1 MVKILLRE
9 VFNLPRISLTKT
21 KTILSIAP
29 RCFRRKQNQ
38 IKRKVWSSLSREY
51 PLSEN
56 YFREE
61 ISGAAVFLQEMLI
74 FGQTGNHDI
83 IHSDNI
89 FWYKIFLSSNMEY
102 QHQTSGSITVGTF
115 DVQTETQLLHCLAGK
130 EQFLPLTMPHKGI
143 GKPSL
148 KKSNHFWFVYYC
160 HLFRNS
166 KRTAMSELPAGRDFL
181 FNKNLAEMF
190 KMQNRDIDVET
201 TVEIFS
207 KAWHFL
213 GPNLL

>member
-1 MVKILLRE
+1 MKILLRE
-9 VFNLPRISLTKT
+9 VFNLSRISLIKAE
-21 KTILSIAP
+21 TISSIAP

-74 FGQTGNHDI
+74 FGQTGNHNI
-83 IHSDNI
+83 IHSDI
-89 FWYKIFLSSNMEY
+89 FSDTKFVLSYNMEY

-115 DVQTETQLLHCLAGK
+115 GVQTETQLLHCLAGK

-148 KKSNHFWFVYYC
+148 KK
-160 HLFRNS
+160 
-166 KRTAMSELPAGRDFL
+166 
-181 FNKNLAEMF
+181 KN
-190 KMQNRDIDVET
+190 
-201 TVEIFS
+201 
-207 KAWHFL
+207 
-213 GPNLL
+213 

>member
-9 VFNLPRISLTKT
+9 VFNLSRISLTKT

-74 FGQTGNHDI
+74 FGQTGNHNI
-83 IHSDNI
+83 IHLDNI
-89 FWYKIFLSSNMEY
+89 FCYKIFLSYNMESAPDQWQY
-102 QHQTSGSITVGTF
+102 HCRHLWCSDRNTTPPLLGGKRTVFATHNA
-115 DVQTETQLLHCLAGK
+115 TQGDWEAIF
-130 EQFLPLTMPHKGI
+130 E
-143 GKPSL
+143 
-148 KKSNHFWFVYYC
+148 KSNHFWFVYYC

>member
-9 VFNLPRISLTKT
+9 VFNLSRISLTKT

-74 FGQTGNHDI
+74 FGQTGNHNI
-83 IHSDNI
+83 IHLDNI
-89 FWYKIFLSSNMEY
+89 FCYKIFLSYNMEY
-102 QHQTSGSITVGTF
+102 QHQTSGSITVGIF

-148 KKSNHFWFVYYC
+148 KNLIISD
-160 HLFRNS
+160 LFIIAISLETQKEQQCLSSLQGATFFLIKTWLKCS
-166 KRTAMSELPAGRDFL
+166 KC
-181 FNKNLAEMF
+181 K
-190 KMQNRDIDVET
+190 
-201 TVEIFS
+201 TVT
-207 KAWHFL
+207 L
-213 GPNLL
+213 T